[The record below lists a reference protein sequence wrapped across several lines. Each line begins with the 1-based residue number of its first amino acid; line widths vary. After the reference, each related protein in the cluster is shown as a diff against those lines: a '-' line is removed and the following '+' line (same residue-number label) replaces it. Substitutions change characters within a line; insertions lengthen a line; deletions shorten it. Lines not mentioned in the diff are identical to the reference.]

1 MRANDDTSVVAVPLT
16 FEHLMPPSACS
27 GNTLR
32 IDLAR
37 RPQIVL
43 KRLAGRRPGHASHP
57 VEGTDRD
64 LLLAAAQKP
73 VMAAEGRDVPK
84 LLIDLRRKRLTAGAQ
99 ELDPGVAADR
109 GGTAPRPRV
118 GDDGSEN
125 PWRGATPERQHGCLE
140 TLRFEIR
147 QGHAPTVNGRPF
159 RAADRP
165 TVGSDLPA
173 STHPPC
179 GPHRTLTVAAQDP
192 GSRERGRPA
201 RPARATTHASGGTP
215 MRRFILASG
224 AAALLS
230 IAVVATVAAAGPRGW
245 GNGQAVDRVGT
256 QADVIAEALGLTDGA
271 IEDLRHDG
279 LSLAQ
284 IAEKQKVD
292 PQKLV
297 TALVVQWSARIDAR
311 VQIGSLTTAQ
321 ATALRA
327 QLETRAKDM
336 VFRTTLG
343 GMQGAAVGAGPA
355 NASGNRSEA
364 GTPMNPGTGTGGHG
378 RGAGNG
384 ACDGSGVGA
393 GRP

>member
-1 MRANDDTSVVAVPLT
+1 
-16 FEHLMPPSACS
+16 
-27 GNTLR
+27 
-32 IDLAR
+32 
-37 RPQIVL
+37 
-43 KRLAGRRPGHASHP
+43 
-57 VEGTDRD
+57 
-64 LLLAAAQKP
+64 
-73 VMAAEGRDVPK
+73 
-84 LLIDLRRKRLTAGAQ
+84 
-99 ELDPGVAADR
+99 
-109 GGTAPRPRV
+109 
-118 GDDGSEN
+118 
-125 PWRGATPERQHGCLE
+125 
-140 TLRFEIR
+140 
-147 QGHAPTVNGRPF
+147 
-159 RAADRP
+159 
-165 TVGSDLPA
+165 
-173 STHPPC
+173 
-179 GPHRTLTVAAQDP
+179 
-192 GSRERGRPA
+192 
-201 RPARATTHASGGTP
+201 